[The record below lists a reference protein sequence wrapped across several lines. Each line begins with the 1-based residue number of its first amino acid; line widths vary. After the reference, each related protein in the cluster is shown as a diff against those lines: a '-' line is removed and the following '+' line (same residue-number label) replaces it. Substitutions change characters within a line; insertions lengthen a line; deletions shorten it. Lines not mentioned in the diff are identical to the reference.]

1 MFLGTKEEPS
11 LQYEKLRRKI
21 KNGVSEL
28 WYFVSAQI
36 KLAQKQAQDMSPQL
50 ATRLNRILDEGVEHK
65 RYELF
70 DILDCVCVCVVSS
83 ENCFC

>member
-1 MFLGTKEEPS
+1 MVQIFILLGTKEEPS

-28 WYFVSAQI
+28 WYFITAQV
-36 KLAQKQAQDMSPQL
+36 KLAQKQAQDLSPQL

-65 RYELF
+65 RYKQFTFE
-70 DILDCVCVCVVSS
+70 
-83 ENCFC
+83 